1 MRAEAKIIVDLDGT
15 PYPIYLG
22 NGVIQRLPEYLSSAT
37 RNKKVILIYDNIF
50 EHTLICMLRN
60 VLEKAGFDVLF
71 HALQSGKGN
80 KNINE
85 ALKIYSKLEEYNFA
99 RDSTLVA
106 LGGGVIGDL
115 SGFIASTWLRGMNLV
130 HIPTTLLA
138 MVDSSVGGKTAINF
152 RSTING
158 IGSYYHPILNLVD
171 LDLVE
176 SLSERDY
183 RSGLAEVIKCAI
195 IHDKEFF
202 DHLSLHR
209 ENILS
214 REENYVTDFIDRT
227 IRIKIRHVQGDV
239 KEGGKRLLLNYGHTL
254 GHAIEVSTV
263 DKSGQEQLRHG
274 EGVSIG
280 IMAVAHIAF
289 RHLGA
294 EANIK
299 DTLGKMFKEYGLPVD
314 VSSSLLGF
322 NRDRLIR
329 SCLDNVMKDKKRLD
343 SKLRLILA
351 DRIGSANVY
360 NDVPFSLIEET
371 FNLII
376 KD

>member
-1 MRAEAKIIVDLDGT
+1 MKPEAKISVDLDGT
-15 PYPIYLG
+15 PYPLYIG
-22 NGVIQRLPEYLSSAT
+22 RGVIQTLPQHLSSAT
-37 RNKKVILIYDNIF
+37 RNKKTILIYDVFF
-50 EHTLICMLRN
+50 EDTIIHTLRN
-60 VLEKAGFDVLF
+60 LLEQDGFDVVL
-71 HALQSGKGN
+71 HAVRAGKVN

-85 ALKIYSKLEEYNFA
+85 ALKIYSKLEELNFA
-99 RDSTLVA
+99 RDSTLIA

-171 LDLVE
+171 LNLVE

-209 ENILS
+209 EKILS
-214 REENYVTDFIDRT
+214 REGSYVTDFIDKT

-254 GHAIEVSTV
+254 GHAIEISTV
-263 DKSGQEQLRHG
+263 DKFGQEQLRHG

-280 IMAVAHIAF
+280 IMAVAHIAS
-289 RHLGA
+289 RHLGTD
-294 EANIK
+294 EKIK
-299 DTLGKMFKEYGLPVD
+299 DTLEKMFKDYGLPVD
-314 VSSSLLGF
+314 VSSSSLGF

-329 SCLDNVMKDKKRLD
+329 SCLDNVVKDKKRLD
-343 SKLRLILA
+343 NNLRLILA
-351 DRIGSANVY
+351 DSIGSAGVY
-360 NDVPFSLIEET
+360 NDVPFNLIEET

-376 KD
+376 KE

>member
-1 MRAEAKIIVDLDGT
+1 MKPEAKISVDLDGT
-15 PYPIYLG
+15 PYPLYIG
-22 NGVIQRLPEYLSSAT
+22 RDVIQTLPQHLSSAT
-37 RNKKVILIYDNIF
+37 RNKQTILIYDVFF
-50 EHTLICMLRN
+50 EDTIIHTLRN
-60 VLEKAGFDVLF
+60 LLEQAGFNVVL
-71 HALQSGKGN
+71 HAVQAGKAN
-80 KNINE
+80 KNFNE
-85 ALKIYSKLEEYNFA
+85 ALKIYSKLEELNFA
-99 RDSTLVA
+99 RDSTLIA

-115 SGFIASTWLRGMNLV
+115 SGFIASTWLRGMKLV

-171 LDLVE
+171 LNLVE
-176 SLSERDY
+176 SLSDRDY

-195 IHDKEFF
+195 IHDRDFF
-202 DHLSLHR
+202 DHLSLNK
-209 ENILS
+209 EKILS
-214 REENYVTDFIDRT
+214 REASHVTDFIERT
-227 IRIKIRHVQGDV
+227 IRIKIHHVQGDV

-254 GHAIEVSTV
+254 GHAIEISTT
-263 DKSGQEQLRHG
+263 DKYGQEQLRHG

-280 IMAVAHIAF
+280 IMAVAHIAS
-289 RHLGA
+289 RHLGT
-294 EANIK
+294 EAKTK
-299 DTLGKMFKEYGLPVD
+299 DDIGRIFKEYGLPVD

-329 SCLDNVMKDKKRLD
+329 SCLDNVVKDKKRLD
-343 SKLRLILA
+343 NNLRLILA
-351 DRIGSANVY
+351 DSIGSAGVY

-376 KD
+376 KE